1 MRNIDNSL
9 FNNTSEGGVILN
21 NPSRIDNMQR
31 FTSMRL
37 NLKTKN
43 SKVNNSGN
51 PKILVNQDVKVR
63 DRNKIMDE
71 RRISSSDLHQVS
83 NWIEDERLDKN
94 RSNTFK
100 DKAMYTWRIWLADGD
115 YNNEEENIEDP
126 LVSPCNWAGTMK
138 YIHLNC
144 LRSWLDS
151 K

>member
-9 FNNTSEGGVILN
+9 FNNTSEGGAILN
-21 NPSRIDNMQR
+21 NPPRIDNMQR

-51 PKILVNQDVKVR
+51 PKILVNQAVKVR

-83 NWIEDERLDKN
+83 N
-94 RSNTFK
+94 
-100 DKAMYTWRIWLADGD
+100 
-115 YNNEEENIEDP
+115 
-126 LVSPCNWAGTMK
+126 
-138 YIHLNC
+138 
-144 LRSWLDS
+144 
-151 K
+151 